1 MVNPRL
7 PRTVAKSLRRTGA
20 SISARRYC
28 ISCSSEAVAPAA
40 QRAFAKILAKLYF
53 FQLFENL
60 RRILF
65 DYGQKRTGRANA
77 AFNAA
82 C

>member
-1 MVNPRL
+1 MVNPPL
-7 PRTVAKSLRRTGA
+7 PRTVAKSLQATRQANSPRRC
-20 SISARRYC
+20 C
-28 ISCSSEAVAPAA
+28 IFVVPKMP
-40 QRAFAKILAKLYF
+40 QQTRPRAFAKILAKLYF

-65 DYGQKRTGRANA
+65 DYAQKRSGRANA
-77 AFNAA
+77 TFNAA

>member
-1 MVNPRL
+1 MVNRPL
-7 PRTVAKSLRRTGA
+7 PGTVAKCLRRMRQA
-20 SISARRYC
+20 NPARR
-28 ISCSSEAVAPAA
+28 CSTFAVPKSQREA
-40 QRAFAKILAKLYF
+40 QSRAFAKTLAKLYF

-65 DYGQKRTGRANA
+65 DYGQKRIGRANA

>member
-1 MVNPRL
+1 MFAANVAANPARCCC
-7 PRTVAKSLRRTGA
+7 TFAVSKSRQE
-20 SISARRYC
+20 ARSR
-28 ISCSSEAVAPAA
+28 S
-40 QRAFAKILAKLYF
+40 FAKILAKLYF